1 MAINERVYTISGDL
15 INEIIS
21 SNTIRDQDV
30 QDRVIAKLETLVRE
44 QDEPVSSPEPPP
56 VDAPPLNEQKGDRIW
71 TPAEKANAAKKLVG
85 RGSTSG
91 F

>member
-30 QDRVIAKLETLVRE
+30 QDRVITKLETLVRKE
-44 QDEPVSSPEPPP
+44 DTALILEEDELVDRGPLTPEE
-56 VDAPPLNEQKGDRIW
+56 LTEGEEL
-71 TPAEKANAAKKLVG
+71 EKIIAKDPVG
-85 RGSTSG
+85 RKKSG